1 MLKKITFPFVLI
13 ALLSGC
19 AAAPANKAAMTVK
32 PEIVNAV
39 VKAEQK
45 GKFKVNTVTG
55 GKATNP
61 FWTSQVSNENFE
73 AALKESLALSGLSSE
88 DASTNKYKID
98 AELVSLKQ
106 PMFGLTFDVVST
118 VNYRVYDDAFEKV
131 FPITATGTATT
142 SDAFVA
148 ITRLKIA
155 NEKSIQENITA
166 FIKDLSGAD
175 ITAPGVA
182 FKTDQ

>member
-1 MLKKITFPFVLI
+1 MFKKISFIFVIL

-32 PEIVNAV
+32 PEMVSTIV
-39 VKAEQK
+39 KEQHK
-45 GKFKVNTVTG
+45 GKFTVNSVAG

-73 AALKESLALSGLSSE
+73 AALKESLAVSGLNAE
-88 DASTNKYKID
+88 DAATSKYKID
-98 AELVSLKQ
+98 ADLVSLKQ
-106 PMFGLTFDVVST
+106 PVIGLTFDVVST
-118 VNYRVYDDAFEKV
+118 VNYRVYHDAFEKV

-142 SDAFVA
+142 SDAFVG

-155 NEKSIQENITA
+155 NEKSILENIKA
-166 FIKDLSGAD
+166 FIKALSASE
-175 ITAPGVA
+175 IE
-182 FKTDQ
+182 

>member
-1 MLKKITFPFVLI
+1 MFKKIVFPLFIL

-19 AAAPANKAAMTVK
+19 AAAPANKAAMTIK
-32 PEIVNAV
+32 PELASAL
-39 VKAEQK
+39 VKEEQK
-45 GKFKVNTVTG
+45 GKFTVNTVSG

-73 AALKESLALSGLSSE
+73 AALKDSLVISGLSSQ
-88 DASTNKYKID
+88 DASSSKYKID
-98 AELVSLKQ
+98 AVLVSLKQ
-106 PMFGLTFDVVST
+106 PMIGLTFDVVST
-118 VNYRVYDDAFEKV
+118 VNYRVYDDAFEKI

-155 NEKSIQENITA
+155 NEKSIQENIMA
-166 FIKDLSGAD
+166 FIKALSSTD
-175 ITAPGVA
+175 I
-182 FKTDQ
+182 K